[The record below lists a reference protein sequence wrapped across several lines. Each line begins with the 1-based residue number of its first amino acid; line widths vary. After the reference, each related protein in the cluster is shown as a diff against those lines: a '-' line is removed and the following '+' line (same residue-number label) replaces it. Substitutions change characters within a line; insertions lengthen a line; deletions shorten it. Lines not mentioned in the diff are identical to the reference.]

1 MKFSEK
7 IQKANEVL
15 DWLEEYLDNEAFHK
29 YTNLKLYDC
38 AFCNKNDLNIP
49 ENIKEVLTD
58 DILIDNF
65 NTFCENNFRYLNN
78 WCEDK
83 FGNTFYECVKYMG
96 GTSSFRMNNSN
107 FNIEKSFCD
116 TLDNIY
122 DYFCSNWG
130 NASSY
135 LNEVNRFDM
144 ESIRMIMRGDM
155 CADSEELIN
164 IIDYIIN
171 DLKEDVVKDTN
182 NDLELQNHIKDFKE
196 NQLEYYSNFIIE
208 EYESNPEFYPIKCKY
223 CGELSEIGVDVDEDF
238 CENCGHYYDGR
249 DLETTLFDCNTG
261 NEIVILGIE
270 YDRLIND
277 VIKETV
283 YLCKDK
289 TNNNEFYVTAETT
302 MIKGV

>member
-15 DWLEEYLDNEAFHK
+15 NWLEKYLSNEAFHK

-49 ENIKEVLTD
+49 KNIKEVLTD
-58 DILIDNF
+58 NILRNSFDIFCEDNF
-65 NTFCENNFRYLNN
+65 YWLNE
-78 WCEDK
+78 WCEER
-83 FGNTFYECVKYMG
+83 FGKEFHECVKYMNR
-96 GTSSFRMNNSN
+96 TSSFCMNNSN
-107 FNIEKSFCD
+107 FNIEKDFCD

-122 DYFCSNWG
+122 DCFCSNWG
-130 NASSY
+130 NPSSY
-135 LNEVNRFDM
+135 LNEVSRFDI
-144 ESIRMIMRGDM
+144 ESIRTIMKEDM
-155 CADSEELIN
+155 WADSEELIN

-171 DLKEDVVKDTN
+171 DLEGDIAKGTN
-182 NDLELQNHIKDFKE
+182 DDLELWKHIKDFKE
-196 NQLEYYSNFIIE
+196 NQLEYYSDFIIQD
-208 EYESNPEFYPIKCKY
+208 YEFNPEFYPVKCKY

-249 DLETTLFDCNTG
+249 DLETTLFDCNAG

-289 TNNNEFYVTAETT
+289 TNNNEFYATAETI